1 MKLQR
6 IFFSLL
12 LYIIIMKFNQKL
24 LNNRFL
30 LDFVFILAFL
40 TFFSNLIYGNFHA
53 VVLFMLLGYLTRCF
67 SKNLAVIL
75 LVPLLV
81 VNLYTRFVQP
91 RMMEGLENQNTS
103 KKSKGSFNNSSS
115 NSSKNLTD
123 QQKIAIMK
131 NKNSGSNSSSQGLP
145 ITPIHEQSSGH
156 TDESFENN
164 DEQKPTKKSKYNI
177 DYASTVEEAYDN
189 LNKIIGGD
197 GIKNLTADTQ
207 RLMEQQMQLTE
218 AMKNIQPLVETMGPL
233 LEKAGG
239 LLGSMGGSENIS
251 NLANLAKNFTPK

>member
-1 MKLQR
+1 MK
-6 IFFSLL
+6 I
-12 LYIIIMKFNQKL
+12 NQKL

-30 LDFVFILAFL
+30 LDFVFIIAFL

-53 VVLFMLLGYLTRCF
+53 VVLFMLLGYLTHCL
-67 SKNLAVIL
+67 SKNMTVVLF
-75 LVPLLV
+75 VPLLI

-91 RMMEGLENQNTS
+91 RMMEGLSNQ
-103 KKSKGSFNNSSS
+103 NSSS
-115 NSSKNLTD
+115 NSNSKNNSSNSSSKNNNQNQNQNSSSSLTS
-123 QQKIAIMK
+123 QQKINIMK
-131 NKNSGSNSSSQGLP
+131 KNNSNSSSSQGLP
-145 ITPIHEQSSGH
+145 ITPINDQSSSGPG
-156 TDESFENN
+156 DESFENN
-164 DEQKPTKKSKYNI
+164 DEQKPTKKNKYNI

-197 GIKNLTADTQ
+197 GIKNLTSDTQ
-207 RLMEQQMQLTE
+207 RLMEQQLQLTE

-251 NLANLAKNFTPK
+251 NLANLAKNFTPNK